1 MNELLSNLGIN
12 GWLLG
17 AQVVNFLI
25 LLFVLNK
32 FVYKP
37 LLAYIEKRKQLIQ
50 EGIEN
55 AQKIDERLEEI
66 KQKESDALTRARKEA
81 QKIID
86 KAKKSGE
93 EEAQALAVAAEK
105 RIESMVAAAKA
116 KLSGEQERML
126 KEANETI
133 SSLVVDATKK
143 VLTSVG
149 SDEVQG
155 SIISSAVK
163 KAK

>member
-12 GWLLG
+12 GYLLG

-55 AQKIDERLEEI
+55 AQKIDERIAQIEE
-66 KQKESDALTRARKEA
+66 KESNTLSAARKEA
-81 QKIID
+81 QAIID

-105 RIESMVAAAKA
+105 RIESMIAAAKQ
-116 KLSGEQERML
+116 KLAGEQERML
-126 KEANETI
+126 KEANDTI
-133 SSLVVDATKK
+133 SGLVVDATKK
-143 VLTSVG
+143 VLISVG
-149 SDEVQG
+149 SDEVQD
-155 SIISSAVK
+155 SIIASAVIK
-163 KAK
+163 TK